1 MSWLKKNKKEEFKK
15 YVPDVSKIKNPAESV
30 EVIDE
35 PEVEEQVEE
44 VKEQEEVKEEPVEEI
59 DELEDLKRKQK
70 EVEEKI
76 EQAKKNKEL
85 KQTSKMMI
93 VKELPEEPIRRY
105 KDKDGS
111 IVDLIT
117 IEEALGEILSI
128 LKSN

>member
-1 MSWLKKNKKEEFKK
+1 MSWLKKKKEEEFKK
-15 YVPDVSKIKNPAESV
+15 YVPDVSKIKSEPESV
-30 EVIDE
+30 ELIDE
-35 PEVEEQVEE
+35 PEEVEEQ
-44 VKEQEEVKEEPVEEI
+44 EEPVEEVEI
-59 DELEDLKRKQK
+59 DELEDLKRRQK

-93 VKELPEEPIRRY
+93 VKELPEEPIRKYR
-105 KDKDGS
+105 DKDGS
-111 IVDLIT
+111 IVYLIT

>member
-1 MSWLKKNKKEEFKK
+1 MSWLKKKKEEEFKK
-15 YVPDVSKIKNPAESV
+15 YVPDVSKIKSEPESV
-30 EVIDE
+30 ELIDE
-35 PEVEEQVEE
+35 PEEQIE
-44 VKEQEEVKEEPVEEI
+44 EQEEVEEEI

-76 EQAKKNKEL
+76 EQAKKKKIE
-85 KQTSKMMI
+85 SRIMI
-93 VKELPEEPIRRY
+93 VKELPESPIRRY
-105 KDKDGS
+105 RDKDG